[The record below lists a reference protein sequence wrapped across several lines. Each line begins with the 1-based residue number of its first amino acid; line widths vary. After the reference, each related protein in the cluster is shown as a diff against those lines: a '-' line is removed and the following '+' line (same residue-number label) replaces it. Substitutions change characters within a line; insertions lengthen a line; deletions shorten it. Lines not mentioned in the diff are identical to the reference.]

1 MQYAVTIYVNVTDE
15 TALIERAHQQSNV
28 CYDDID
34 VPMALRLLLD
44 NNEFLDGAEIE
55 DSNAEMVQR

>member
-1 MQYAVTIYVNVTDE
+1 MDYAVTIYVKVTDE
-15 TALIERAHQQSNV
+15 QRLIERAHRQSNV
-28 CYDDID
+28 CFDDID

-55 DSNAEMVQR
+55 DSNCEMVQP